1 MLNDRVILRVLIVDD
16 ERIIADTLALI
27 LSQRGFAATAVYS
40 GEKAVETAS
49 VLRPDILITDVVM
62 EGMTGIEA
70 AIRISETVP
79 SCRILLFSGNAAT
92 EDLVYDAEAEGHS
105 FEMLAKP
112 IHPQVLIDHLRACAG
127 RGSKLNKADSHTV
140 QLSMMADL
148 SGISPHRRCNLL

>member
-16 ERIIADTLALI
+16 ERLIADTLALI

-79 SCRILLFSGNAAT
+79 GCRVLLFPG
-92 EDLVYDAEAEGHS
+92 
-105 FEMLAKP
+105 K
-112 IHPQVLIDHLRACAG
+112 
-127 RGSKLNKADSHTV
+127 
-140 QLSMMADL
+140 
-148 SGISPHRRCNLL
+148 RCNRRLALRRRGGRA